1 MDARSAGSASV
12 ALFPKIQPDSGALV
26 NGQDSR
32 QRSLQRSPQPG
43 TLAALAFHD
52 LVALFQQALA
62 FAILAGLLLLDVR
75 AFCASHAILPS
86 SNASARSS
94 DINLDP
100 INGIRDTAK
109 TN

>member
-1 MDARSAGSASV
+1 LERRQGVDARDKPGHDV
-12 ALFPKIQPDSGALV
+12 ERKNP
-26 NGQDSR
+26 N
-32 QRSLQRSPQPG
+32 SPYARP
-43 TLAALAFHD
+43 LAALAFHD

-86 SNASARSS
+86 SNAPARSS